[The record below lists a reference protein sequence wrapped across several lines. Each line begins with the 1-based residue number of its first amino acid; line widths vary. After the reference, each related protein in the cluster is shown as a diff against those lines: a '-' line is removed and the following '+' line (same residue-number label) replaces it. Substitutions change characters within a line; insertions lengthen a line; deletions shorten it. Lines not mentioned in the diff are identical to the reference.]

1 MQAVFTRTSFS
12 EDPKNHTTTH
22 YCMYLYPLIV
32 RAYTL
37 SIVAATNRFF
47 VDQNGSNTHQI
58 ALQKADDGRVQSRHR
73 LTSIMVY
80 DNAVCSE
87 QHSILIQTSLLFC
100 FSFIRFFVRAIAL
113 CKRLVSL
120 EPWMLTISSWV
131 EVFLCSVVEVVGR
144 PTPAARSMALYGRAY
159 LNC

>member
-1 MQAVFTRTSFS
+1 MHIPS
-12 EDPKNHTTTH
+12 
-22 YCMYLYPLIV
+22 
-32 RAYTL
+32 
-37 SIVAATNRFF
+37 SIVVATDQFF

-58 ALQKADDGRVQSRHR
+58 ALQKADDGRAQSRHR

-100 FSFIRFFVRAIAL
+100 FSFIRFFVQAIGL
-113 CKRLVSL
+113 CKRLVYFDLSL
-120 EPWMLTISSWV
+120 QVSNLQARVILWL
-131 EVFLCSVVEVVGR
+131 VVEVVGT
-144 PTPAARSMALYGRAY
+144 PTPVVRSMALYGRAY